1 MSLSEQELKN
11 EINNEKRGNYILLSS
26 WYGRRT
32 PGYNG
37 IIVNLDT
44 QDVKEYYFTKKKIEQ
59 LSSIK

>member
-26 WYGRRT
+26 WYSGRT
-32 PGYNG
+32 HGYNG

-44 QDVKEYYFTKKKIEQ
+44 QDVKEYYFT
-59 LSSIK
+59 